1 MLTSRRAGNWT
12 IRIVVH
18 AILIL
23 GAVFML
29 LPFVWMLST
38 SLKTPEEVFGFPPRL
53 IPEVLKWSNYTFLI
67 QERGLL
73 RIVGNTAFVAGAA
86 TLLRLFFCALGGYGF
101 AKFHFPGRDKL
112 FLFLLATMLVPGAVT
127 LVPIYVF
134 MRELGWID
142 TFWPLI
148 VPGMANAFGVFF
160 MRQYISTLS
169 DELLDAARI
178 DGCSEFGIFRQIV
191 LPIIAPGLTSLGLIF
206 FMGSWN
212 DYFGPLVF
220 LKSRELFTIPL
231 AIASF
236 QGQQGLTDY
245 NAQMAMSVIS
255 LLPLLI
261 IFVIFQRRLVEGI
274 TAGAIR
280 G

>member
-1 MLTSRRAGNWT
+1 MTWTQRAADWT
-12 IRIVVH
+12 IRIGVH
-18 AILIL
+18 AILAV
-23 GAVFML
+23 GALFML
-29 LPFVWMLST
+29 LPFIWMLST
-38 SLKTPEEVFGFPPRL
+38 SLKTPEQVFGFPPQL
-53 IPEVLKWSNYTFLI
+53 IPPTPNWDNYLFLI
-67 QERGLL
+67 RERGLL
-73 RIVGNTAFVAGAA
+73 RIVANTAFVAGAA
-86 TLLRLFFCALGGYGF
+86 TILRLFFCALGGYGF
-101 AKFHFPGRDKL
+101 AKFRFPGRDKL
-112 FLFLLATMLVPGAVT
+112 FLFLLATMLVPGAMT
-127 LVPIYVF
+127 LVPVYVF

-160 MRQYISTLS
+160 MRQYISALS

-178 DGCSEFGIFRQIV
+178 DGCSEFGIFRRIV
-191 LPIIAPGLTSLGLIF
+191 LPIIAPGLISLGLIF
-206 FMGSWN
+206 FMSSWN

-255 LLPLLI
+255 LIPLLI

>member
-1 MLTSRRAGNWT
+1 
-12 IRIVVH
+12 
-18 AILIL
+18 
-23 GAVFML
+23 
-29 LPFVWMLST
+29 
-38 SLKTPEEVFGFPPRL
+38 
-53 IPEVLKWSNYTFLI
+53 
-67 QERGLL
+67 
-73 RIVGNTAFVAGAA
+73 
-86 TLLRLFFCALGGYGF
+86 
-101 AKFHFPGRDKL
+101 
-112 FLFLLATMLVPGAVT
+112 
-127 LVPIYVF
+127 

-148 VPGMANAFGVFF
+148 IPGMANAFGVFF

-178 DGCSEFGIFRQIV
+178 DGCGEFGIFRRIV

>member
-1 MLTSRRAGNWT
+1 MTWTQRAADWT
-12 IRIVVH
+12 IRIGVH
-18 AILIL
+18 AILAV
-23 GAVFML
+23 GALFML
-29 LPFVWMLST
+29 LPFIWMLST

-53 IPEVLKWSNYTFLI
+53 IPAVLNWGNYTFLI
-67 QERGLL
+67 RERGLL
-73 RIVGNTAFVAGAA
+73 RIVANTAFVATAA

-101 AKFHFPGRDKL
+101 AKFRFPGRDKL
-112 FLFLLATMLVPGAVT
+112 FLLLLATMLVPGAVT
-127 LVPIYVF
+127 LVPVYVF
-134 MRELGWID
+134 MRELDWID

-160 MRQYISTLS
+160 MRQYISSLS

-178 DGCSEFGIFRQIV
+178 DGASEFGIFRQIV

>member
-1 MLTSRRAGNWT
+1 MLSSKQATDWT
-12 IRIVVH
+12 IRIGVH
-18 AILIL
+18 VILVL

-29 LPFVWMLST
+29 LPFVWMVST
-38 SLKTPEEVFGFPPRL
+38 SLKTPEEVFGFPPQL
-53 IPEVLKWSNYTFLI
+53 IPQVLNWSNYTFLI
-67 QERGLL
+67 RERALL
-73 RIVGNTAFVAGAA
+73 RIVANTAFVAGTA
-86 TLLRLFFCALGGYGF
+86 TILRLFFCALGGYGF
-101 AKFHFPGRDKL
+101 AKFRFPGRDKL

-127 LVPIYVF
+127 LVPLYVF

-148 VPGMANAFGVFF
+148 IPGMANAFGVFF

-178 DGCSEFGIFRQIV
+178 DGCSEFGIFGRIV

-255 LLPLLI
+255 LIPLLI